1 MQSQAVLVLLLVATR
16 AAYRS
21 LTVSARALEKETV
34 MDRTMSTTDEVRK
47 RFTQYNNLWGRKVVG
62 AAGIKLGTFDQV
74 VWSTFKKEPYLL
86 VRTGPLGAMYHA
98 DALYIPAK
106 YVERITDEEIRLKI
120 TKDELGELNPWS
132 TPEGVDRW

>member
-1 MQSQAVLVLLLVATR
+1 MERIPRISRSIDGDEGLLGQ
-16 AAYRS
+16 
-21 LTVSARALEKETV
+21 KES
-34 MDRTMSTTDEVRK
+34 TMSTTDEVRS

-62 AAGIKLGTFDQV
+62 AAGLKLGTFDQV

-86 VRTGPLGAMYHA
+86 VRTGPLGAMFHA

-106 YVERITDEEIRLKI
+106 YVDTIKEDEIRLTI
-120 TKDELGELNPWS
+120 TREELGALNPWS

>member
-1 MQSQAVLVLLLVATR
+1 
-16 AAYRS
+16 
-21 LTVSARALEKETV
+21 
-34 MDRTMSTTDEVRK
+34 
-47 RFTQYNNLWGRKVVG
+47 
-62 AAGIKLGTFDQV
+62 
-74 VWSTFKKEPYLL
+74 
-86 VRTGPLGAMYHA
+86 MYHA